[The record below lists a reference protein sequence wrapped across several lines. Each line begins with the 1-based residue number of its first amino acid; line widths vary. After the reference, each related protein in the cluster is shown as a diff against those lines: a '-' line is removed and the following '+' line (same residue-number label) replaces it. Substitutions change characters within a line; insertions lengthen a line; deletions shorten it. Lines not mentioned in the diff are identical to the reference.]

1 MQSIS
6 PTSLDWDR
14 ITPHTDVSLII
25 ISRGLISTVPRF
37 PTTTTRPVR
46 GLSNGKSLFKL
57 TFANI
62 SRTKSIPSRF
72 LVALYTEKETTSNRS
87 FKCLSHK
94 FSPQFRSN
102 SLRPYD

>member
-1 MQSIS
+1 MQWITL
-6 PTSLDWDR
+6 TSLDWDR

-62 SRTKSIPSRF
+62 SSTKSIPSRF
-72 LVALYTEKETTSNRS
+72 LVAVYTERETASNGS
-87 FKCLSHK
+87 LKVFK
-94 FSPQFRSN
+94 
-102 SLRPYD
+102 